1 MIIIFFI
8 EVNTKTLR
16 MYLIKGMETCQSR
29 PESTASG
36 VLTSAGPGSV
46 ALQIYS
52 PLSDRTSAC
61 WTLAHDILAM
71 KQGIKKLYTSSNY
84 TSFRPPG
91 TKF

>member
-8 EVNTKTLR
+8 EVNTKNPAHVPH
-16 MYLIKGMETCQSR
+16 KGDGNLSTPLPPP

-52 PLSDRTSAC
+52 PLSDRTSAY

-71 KQGIKKLYTSSNY
+71 EQGIKKL
-84 TSFRPPG
+84 
-91 TKF
+91 